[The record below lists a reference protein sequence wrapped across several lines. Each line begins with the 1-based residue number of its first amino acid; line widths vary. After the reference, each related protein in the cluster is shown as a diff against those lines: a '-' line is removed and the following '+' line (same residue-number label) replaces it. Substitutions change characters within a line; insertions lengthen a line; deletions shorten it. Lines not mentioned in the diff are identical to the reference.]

1 MLMYLHQH
9 KNTLRR
15 TTRSA
20 LPRTQLSPNIRRL
33 RWYACR
39 VVDALQAVNEVRTVN
54 APSYRY
60 LLDAAAT
67 SVATHSSSIPD
78 AISTLESSL
87 LAVFNSSSPQWP
99 ATVRLYRSSILYNQ
113 PPFPAP
119 PQPPAPPGPVLLF
132 DPSKAHWWEYDLLPV
147 LLCVLTMVV
156 VYFLWRR
163 WRSTFV
169 KEGLISHPGVGPLS
183 TLVVTGTQ
191 SDFTAEGVGAF

>member
-1 MLMYLHQH
+1 MLV
-9 KNTLRR
+9 
-15 TTRSA
+15 
-20 LPRTQLSPNIRRL
+20 
-33 RWYACR
+33 C
-39 VVDALQAVNEVRTVN
+39 VLQAVTEVRTVN

-67 SVATHSSSIPD
+67 SVATHSSSILD

-99 ATVRLYRSSILYNQ
+99 ATVRLYRSSISYNQ

-119 PQPPAPPGPVLLF
+119 PQPPAPPGPVLLL
-132 DPSKAHWWEYDLLPV
+132 DPSRGYWWKYDLLPV
-147 LLCVLTMVV
+147 LLCVLALVV
-156 VYFLWRR
+156 VYVLWRR

-191 SDFTAEGVGAF
+191 GSFTPEGFGAF